1 MKNSYKFIPVGICM
15 LLFALFLPAARADQ
29 WNQAT
34 KVTFSGPVEVPG
46 VVLPAGT
53 YWFSL
58 MRNDPDRNIVQVWN
72 SKRTEVMA
80 TLLTVPDERL
90 KPTGKTV
97 IRFAE
102 RPSYSPEALHAWF
115 YPGDNFGHEFVY
127 PETEA
132 RQIAKRTNQ
141 PVLSMRDDLA
151 KNVKQPAKSPSDAS
165 VVAMKKAQVKGVE
178 PSGQAVSITEVVI
191 APPKG

>member
-1 MKNSYKFIPVGICM
+1 M

-34 KVTFSGPVEVPG
+34 KVTFNAPVEVPG

-58 MRNDPDRNIVQVWN
+58 MPDDPDRNIVQVWN
-72 SKRTEVMA
+72 SNRTQVEA

-90 KPTGKTV
+90 KPTGNTV
-97 IRFAE
+97 LKFSE
-102 RPSYSPEALHAWF
+102 RPSCSPEALHAWF
-115 YPGDNFGHEFVY
+115 YPGDNYGHEFVY

-132 RQIAKRTNQ
+132 RQIARRTNQ

-151 KNVKQPAKSPSDAS
+151 KNVKQSAKSANDTS
-165 VVAMKKAQVKGVE
+165 VIAMKKAQVKGVE
-178 PSGQAVSITEVVI
+178 PSGEAVSITEI
-191 APPKG
+191 ATAPPKG

>member
-1 MKNSYKFIPVGICM
+1 MKVSYKFIPVGICM

-34 KVTFSGPVEVPG
+34 KVTFSAPVEVPG

-58 MRNDPDRNIVQVWN
+58 MPDDPDRNIVQVWN
-72 SKRTEVMA
+72 SNRTQVEA

-90 KPTGKTV
+90 KPTGNTV
-97 IRFAE
+97 LKFSE

-115 YPGDNFGHEFVY
+115 YPGDNYGHEFVY

-132 RQIAKRTNQ
+132 RQIARRTSQ

-151 KNVKQPAKSPSDAS
+151 KNVKQSAKSANDTS

-178 PSGQAVSITEVVI
+178 PSGEAVSITEIVT